1 MTRHKSK
8 NRKSST
14 TVPKTLPVKP
24 GTPSHVS
31 LPKGPFY
38 QRSWFL
44 SLVLFFTTVAVYSP
58 ALGHPFVNYDDQA
71 YIVENDHVRAGVT
84 HSTVRWALTATEESN
99 WHPLTWICHALDC
112 ELFGLNPTGHHGTSV
127 FLHALNAALLFLFL
141 LRATGER
148 WDSLVVAALF
158 ALHPLNVE
166 SVAWTAERKNVLSM
180 LFCLVT
186 LVAYGWYVRKPG
198 LPRYMTV
205 LFLFA
210 LGLCAKPMIVT
221 LPCALLLVDYW
232 PLRRVKS
239 PFVDAEAPPL
249 PQHSWSWLLLEK
261 VPLFALSAASSAI
274 TLYAQRQSMPTTEA
288 LPFAQR
294 FGNAVNSYVMYL
306 WKTFW
311 PTHLAAFYPHEGS
324 KLSAWQ
330 VSLGMVFLVA
340 ITGLVCS
347 QRRSRP
353 YLLVGWFWFL
363 GNLVPVIGVVQVGDQ
378 AMADRYVYFPLIGI
392 FVMLV
397 WGLSDLATVRLR
409 EQSTPLLASIAAV
422 IFFVLSLL
430 TVRQI
435 GTWASSND
443 LWSHALEVTKGNYVA
458 EDYIGSALL
467 VETYET
473 TGQRYSDEA
482 TAHFRNALQ
491 INPHDAIG
499 HLNVGADYHE
509 HGKLQ
514 EAIEHYSDTLKDT
527 NDAHLQAKAYIA
539 LGAAYGQLH
548 AFDQAERA
556 YQMAMKLEPD
566 NRGLFMHLGQLELEH
581 KIAQVTENV
590 ATHPTAQDY
599 VVLGQLQQSVGRPT
613 DARKSFEQALK
624 LDPKSGDARSA
635 LASVAQ

>member
-1 MTRHKSK
+1 
-8 NRKSST
+8 
-14 TVPKTLPVKP
+14 LPN
-24 GTPSHVS
+24 
-31 LPKGPFY
+31 GPFY
-38 QRSWFL
+38 QLSWYL
-44 SLVLFFTTVAVYSP
+44 SLVLFFATAAVYSP

-84 HSTVRWALTATEESN
+84 LSTVRWALTATEESN
-99 WHPLTWICHALDC
+99 WHPVTWISHALDC

-127 FLHALNAALLFLFL
+127 FLHGLNAALLFLFL
-141 LRATGER
+141 VRATGKR
-148 WDSLVVAALF
+148 WSSLVVAALF

-198 LPRYMTV
+198 IARYMTV
-205 LFLFA
+205 VFLFA
-210 LGLCAKPMIVT
+210 LGLAAKPMIVT
-221 LPCALLLVDYW
+221 LPCALLLLDYW

-239 PFVDAEAPPL
+239 SFVDAEAPLVP
-249 PQHSWSWLLLEK
+249 HRSWSWLFLEK

-294 FGNAVNSYVMYL
+294 FGNAINSYAMYL
-306 WKTFW
+306 WRTFW

-324 KLSAWQ
+324 RLPAWQ
-330 VSLGMVFLVA
+330 VFLSLVTLIA
-340 ITGLVCS
+340 ITAVVWS

-353 YLLVGWFWFL
+353 YLLIGWLWFL

-409 EQSTPLLASIAAV
+409 EQNIRPLAAAAAV
-422 IFFVLSLL
+422 TLCVLSFL

-443 LWSHALEVTKGNYVA
+443 LWSHALQVTTGNYVA

-482 TAHFRNALQ
+482 AAHFRNALE

-509 HGKLQ
+509 RGKLQ

-527 NDAHLQAKAYIA
+527 NDTHLQAKAYIA

-635 LASVAQ
+635 LANIAQ

>member
-8 NRKSST
+8 NRKNST
-14 TVPKTLPVKP
+14 TVPKTVSAKP
-24 GTPSHVS
+24 GTPSHIS
-31 LPKGPFY
+31 LPNGPFY

-44 SLVLFFTTVAVYSP
+44 SLVLFFTTAAVYSP

-84 HSTVRWALTATEESN
+84 LSTVRWALTATEESN
-99 WHPLTWICHALDC
+99 WHPLTWISHALDC

-141 LRATGER
+141 LRATGKR
-148 WDSLVVAALF
+148 WNSLAVAVLF

-210 LGLCAKPMIVT
+210 LGLSAKPMIVT
-221 LPCALLLVDYW
+221 LPCVLLLLDYW

-239 PFVDAEAPPL
+239 SFVDAEAPPL
-249 PQHSWSWLLLEK
+249 PQHSSSWLLLEK
-261 VPLFALSAASSAI
+261 VPFFVLSAASSAI
-274 TLYAQRQSMPTTEA
+274 TLYAQRQSMPTIEA

-311 PTHLAAFYPHEGS
+311 PAHLAAFYPHEGS

-397 WGLSDLATVRLR
+397 WGLSDLATARLR
-409 EQSTPLLASIAAV
+409 EQSVHSLAAAAAATLF
-422 IFFVLSLL
+422 ILSFL

-467 VETYET
+467 LETYEA

-482 TAHFRNALQ
+482 TSHFRNALQ

-499 HLNVGADYHE
+499 HLNLGADYHE

-514 EAIEHYSDTLKDT
+514 EAIEHYSDTLKYT
-527 NDAHLQAKAYIA
+527 NDTHLEAKAYIA

-566 NRGLFMHLGQLELEH
+566 NRGLFVHLGQLELEH
-581 KIAQVTENV
+581 KIAQLTDNV

-599 VVLGQLQQSVGRPT
+599 VVLGQLQESVGRPR
-613 DARKSFEQALK
+613 DAQRSFEQALK
-624 LDPKSGDARSA
+624 LDPKSGDARSS
-635 LASVAQ
+635 LANIAQ